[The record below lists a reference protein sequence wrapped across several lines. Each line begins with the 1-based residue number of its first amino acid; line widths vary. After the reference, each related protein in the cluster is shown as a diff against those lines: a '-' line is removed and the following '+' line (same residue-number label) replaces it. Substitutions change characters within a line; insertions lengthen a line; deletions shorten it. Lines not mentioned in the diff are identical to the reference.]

1 MSQSHI
7 SHAIRDCLALC
18 QSVANPAE
26 QIIAFTTGLRSAGW
40 TEDDIRSV
48 EVVVTRT
55 LRAIADTAMSRE
67 DDTSHKQ
74 GTSHN
79 QGTT

>member
-1 MSQSHI
+1 MSRSHV
-7 SHAIRDCLALC
+7 SHAIRDCLSLC
-18 QSVANPAE
+18 QLAANPAE
-26 QIIAFTTGLRSAGW
+26 QIVAFKTGLRSAGW

-55 LRAIADTAMSRE
+55 LRAIADTATSRE
-67 DDTSHKQ
+67 DY
-74 GTSHN
+74 TSHN